1 MVIHIEMPLGWAI
14 NAIGP
19 MKAGVK
25 PLWGIGRAHLTC
37 KHITKFVVIG
47 AGVMLG
53 ATTAIAFGPQVIL
66 APCERRLL
74 GLPLGVMDPPLE
86 ALQREA

>member
-1 MVIHIEMPLGWAI
+1 MDCYDPLIALLRVEI
-14 NAIGP
+14 AALQP
-19 MKAGVK
+19 
-25 PLWGIGRAHLTC
+25 
-37 KHITKFVVIG
+37 KHIVTVGASMGGYAAIR